1 MSERTMPKTLSII
14 AAFTILGTGA
24 AVRAQMA
31 VIDVDAIAH
40 LMQQV
45 ATMQQQ
51 LETARSQLGQAQAQF
66 QSTTGGRG
74 MEQLLAG
81 TVRNYLPSDW
91 PSLNAALNQSD
102 ADFGAFARAIAAR
115 IAANAVLTPQQVAAL
130 SPAERDKLQA
140 ARQTAALLQV
150 TTQQALVSTSSR
162 FDSLQ
167 QLINAI
173 GRAQDQKAVLDLQA
187 RISAEQAMLQNEQTK
202 LQVLFQIAQAQEWAH
217 RQRSREQA
225 LTDIGSVRSLPPIGL
240 IH

>member
-1 MSERTMPKTLSII
+1 MRKTLSIV
-14 AAFTILGTGA
+14 AAFTIFGAGA
-24 AVRAQMA
+24 AAHAQMA
-31 VIDVDAIAH
+31 VIDVEAIAQ
-40 LMQQV
+40 LMQQA

-51 LETARSQLGQAQAQF
+51 LETGRSQLGQAQAQF
-66 QSTTGGRG
+66 QSTTGARG

-91 PSLNAALNQSD
+91 TTLSATLKQSD
-102 ADFGAFARAIAAR
+102 ADFGAFSQAVRSQ

-130 SPAERDKLQA
+130 SASERDKLQA

-150 TTQQALVSTSSR
+150 TTQQALANTSSR

-173 GRAQDQKAVLDLQA
+173 GQAQDQKAVLDLQA

-202 LQVLFQIAQAQEWAH
+202 LQVLFQIAQAQEWAR

-225 LTDIGSVRSLPPIGL
+225 LTDIGSVRNLPPIGL
-240 IH
+240 LH

>member
-1 MSERTMPKTLSII
+1 MRKTLSIVT
-14 AAFTILGTGA
+14 ALTILGTGA
-24 AVRAQMA
+24 TVRAQMA
-31 VIDVDAIAH
+31 VIDVDAIVQ
-40 LMQQV
+40 LMQQA

-91 PSLNAALNQSD
+91 TSLNAALNQSD
-102 ADFGAFARAIAAR
+102 ANLGAFSRAIASR

-130 SPAERDKLQA
+130 SASERDKLQA

-150 TTQQALVSTSSR
+150 TTQQALLNTSTR

-173 GRAQDQKAVLDLQA
+173 GQAQDQKAVLDLQA

-202 LQVLFQIAQAQEWAH
+202 LQVLFQIAQSQEWAR

-225 LTDIGSVRSLPPIGL
+225 LTDIGSVRNLPPIGL
-240 IH
+240 LH

>member
-1 MSERTMPKTLSII
+1 MRRRLSIL

-24 AVRAQMA
+24 VARAQMA
-31 VIDVDAIAH
+31 VIDVDAIAR

-81 TVRNYLPSDW
+81 TVRNYLPADW
-91 PSLNAALNQSD
+91 TSLNQALSRSD
-102 ADFGAFARAIAAR
+102 ADFGAFSRAIASR
-115 IAANAVLTPQQVAAL
+115 IAANAVLTPRQLAAL
-130 SPAERDKLQA
+130 SPSERDELQA

-150 TTQQALVSTSSR
+150 TTQQALANTSRR

-173 GRAQDQKAVLDLQA
+173 GQAQDQKAVLDLQA
-187 RISAEQAMLQNEQTK
+187 RISVEQAMLQNEQTK
-202 LQVLFQIAQAQEWAH
+202 LQVLFQVAQAQERA
-217 RQRSREQA
+217 RRLRSREQA
-225 LTDIGSVRSLPPIGL
+225 LTDIGSVRNLPPVGL